1 MMKPFTADGEER
13 SMAQR
18 TDEQLL
24 EALRQRMEAHR
35 QSLADLTVM
44 TLKLEK
50 LNRKLQDSEAL
61 KSRFLA
67 NIRNEINNPLTSI
80 MGLANTL
87 ARGNADAKRSALAGR
102 MIYDEA
108 FYLDFQFQNIF
119 MAAELEA
126 GEAAPSFAR
135 IVIAGLLDGVIDL
148 LRHRFEPKGLRIE
161 VQGATTIP
169 FVSDPRMLHLML
181 LNLLANAIEFSP
193 EGEQV
198 AIEVRCSDGQLTI
211 DVRDQGPGVA
221 EAVRPILFDRF
232 CSASQ
237 DSLKSHRGHGLGLSL
252 SRAMAEV
259 QGGQLLLVEEDGA
272 GALFRIVLPE
282 PQVEVDVSAPEGNLF
297 LFNNA
302 EIF

>member
-1 MMKPFTADGEER
+1 MTEW
-13 SMAQR
+13 

-24 EALRQRMEAHR
+24 EALRLRLEAHR
-35 QSLADLTVM
+35 RSMTELTAL

-50 LNRKLQDSEAL
+50 LNRKLQESEAL

-87 ARGNADAKRSALAGR
+87 ARGNADPKRSALAGR

-126 GEAAPSFAR
+126 GELTPSLAR
-135 IVIAGLLDGVIDL
+135 MEITGLIEGVIDL
-148 LRHRFEPKGLRIE
+148 LRHRFEPKGISMV
-161 VQGATTIP
+161 VQGATPIP

-198 AIEVRCSDGQLTI
+198 TIQAQCCERQLTI

-221 EAVRPILFDRF
+221 AAIVPILFDRF
-232 CSASQ
+232 CPAAQ
-237 DSLKSHRGHGLGLSL
+237 DSRKNHRGHGLGLSL
-252 SRAMAEV
+252 SRAMAEA
-259 QGGQLLLVEEDGA
+259 QGGQVQLVADQCA

-282 PQVEVDVSAPEGNLF
+282 PQVDVEVHAPEGNLF
-297 LFNNA
+297 LFDNA
-302 EIF
+302 EVF

>member
-1 MMKPFTADGEER
+1 MTDW
-13 SMAQR
+13 

-24 EALRQRMEAHR
+24 EALHLRLEEQRRSMAE
-35 QSLADLTVM
+35 LTAM

-87 ARGNADAKRSALAGR
+87 AVGNADPKRSALAGR

-126 GEAAPSFAR
+126 GEIAPSFAR
-135 IVIAGLLDGVIDL
+135 MDIAGLLDGVIDL
-148 LRHRFEPKGLRIE
+148 LRHRFEPKGVSVV
-161 VQGATTIP
+161 VQGANTIP

-181 LNLLANAIEFSP
+181 LNLLANAIEYSP
-193 EGEQV
+193 EEGQV
-198 AIEVRCSDGQLTI
+198 TIEAQCRDRNLTI

-221 EAVRPILFDRF
+221 EATRPILFDRF
-232 CSASQ
+232 CPAAQ
-237 DSLKSHRGHGLGLSL
+237 DSRKSHRGHGLGLSL
-252 SRAMAEV
+252 SRAMAEA
-259 QGGQLLLVEEDGA
+259 QGGQVLLLAHYGP

-282 PQVEVDVSAPEGNLF
+282 PQVEVEVLAPEGNLF
-297 LFNNA
+297 LFDSV
-302 EIF
+302 EVF